1 MSDDATFAASAGSPG
16 DDALGALLC
25 SYWVGSSSAAEIAVL
40 EARLIADEAF
50 ADRVSQWCLM
60 HRQIGE
66 LKTESALHE
75 MTDQFVQGTPGP
87 PRGVFAPT
95 SRTTRDANDVGSARV
110 VHRRTWRMA
119 IVTAATLAA
128 VGIFTVIWRG
138 AKRTDDAADLQIDIS
153 QNNSTPVC
161 EAIIATVTRAAD
173 AVWAPGAGRG
183 SRATS
188 CP

>member
-66 LKTESALHE
+66 LMTESALHE
-75 MTDQFVQGTPGP
+75 MMDRFVQGMPGP

-95 SRTTRDANDVGSARV
+95 SRAMRVAGDVGSARAV
-110 VHRRTWRMA
+110 QRRRWRMA
-119 IVTAATLAA
+119 IATAATLAA
-128 VGIFTVIWRG
+128 VSIFTVMWRES
-138 AKRTDDAADLQIDIS
+138 KRTDDAADLQIDIS
-153 QNNSTPVC
+153 QSNGAPIGD
-161 EAIIATVTRAAD
+161 AIIATVTRAAD